1 MDASVVF
8 SGETADKRSGPADHM
23 SISVVAEDKTAH
35 TLSGETADVKSSG
48 PESHMSVSVGEADDE
63 TTAHKLSSPPE
74 HPRVTRLRHR
84 RLMAFLLDQG
94 FHDSYNGLMNKT
106 RAYMSLDHLRGL
118 VERGLWGDAV
128 KYLDR
133 YLPPAPRSLH
143 GEVLRRFLVIHHCF
157 ANAVA
162 GMGDKNLP
170 RHYLQVNN
178 DRAVSH
184 ADLRLRSI
192 SLHILAVDHV
202 RANMNWQRVRD
213 RASIVVARLAHSAPE
228 LRCLVELPA
237 TSIKPHHVLPIAS
250 GLWSRRRYV
259 KKKQTGRTEAII
271 RALKSQRLT
280 GPEIGSVEEA
290 KELLADLLD
299 ETVRNGVH
307 VTMDDL
313 SRPLQPGGNE
323 GAQFCK
329 PLLDT
334 STEAK
339 TSEILA
345 NAGTYQH
352 VIEAGCDTN
361 TARQDLDGRKNSREE
376 STIVKLERELKRQRL
391 TGSFCEASRVVRGPG
406 AVVNL
411 GGKLSGV
418 SSG

>member
-1 MDASVVF
+1 MDASVVY
-8 SGETADKRSGPADHM
+8 SGETADKRSVPADH
-23 SISVVAEDKTAH
+23 SSVSVVAAEDRTAH
-35 TLSGETADVKSSG
+35 KLSGETADVKSSG
-48 PESHMSVSVGEADDE
+48 PASHSHMSVSSVGEADDE
-63 TTAHKLSSPPE
+63 TAHHKLSSPPE

-128 KYLDR
+128 EYLDR
-133 YLPPAPRSLH
+133 YLPPPPPRSLH

-192 SLHILAVDHV
+192 ALHILAIDHV

-228 LRCLVELPA
+228 LRCLIQLPA

-280 GPEIGSVEEA
+280 DPEIGSAEEA

-299 ETVRNGVH
+299 ETVRNGVQ
-307 VTMDDL
+307 VTMNGL
-313 SRPLQPGGNE
+313 SSPLQPGGNE
-323 GAQFCK
+323 G
-329 PLLDT
+329 T
-334 STEAK
+334 
-339 TSEILA
+339 
-345 NAGTYQH
+345 NQH
-352 VIEAGCDTN
+352 VVEAGCDTN
-361 TARQDLDGRKNSREE
+361 TARRDFDWRKNSRDE
-376 STIVKLERELKRQRL
+376 STIVKLERELKWQRL
-391 TGSFCEASRVVRGPG
+391 TGLFCEASPVVCGPG